1 MTVAVNWEVKISN
14 QTKQSVKLFS
24 KSYVT
29 KCTLLYMYYAVFVDL
44 IAEEFIVGR
53 VIKALNNSWHP
64 DCFRCQLC
72 AGPLADSGFV
82 KNAGRYAN
90 SYYSKNQIYRHYGCG
105 LVFNQLIPNRIF
117 HS

>member
-1 MTVAVNWEVKISN
+1 
-14 QTKQSVKLFS
+14 
-24 KSYVT
+24 
-29 KCTLLYMYYAVFVDL
+29 MYYIVFFVDV

-82 KNAGRYAN
+82 KNAGRYA
-90 SYYSKNQIYRHYGCG
+90 I
-105 LVFNQLIPNRIF
+105 
-117 HS
+117 